1 MTQTPGTNSDRQLVV
16 FENNPTNP
24 DYQRLVAI
32 PPDQAKGIG
41 LPALTVGTPVPTI
54 GTTQGEGFYDR
65 ATGMAYVWDGAVWQP
80 ITPRAE
86 IEPWVPT
93 KPYVEH
99 EVVEH
104 NDVLWI
110 AVNSVPLNSEP
121 VSPSIHW
128 RPLSTTGMVSVPSA
142 CGADGLDNI
151 PKINGAHAIT
161 QDTGQIYTLI
171 EQGPDRIWVELY
183 GAVIEQAI
191 GSNAP
196 TGDIFG
202 EIKMFAVQVPMLPT
216 GWVVCDGSPID
227 PALTTAITV
236 IGVNVP
242 DLRDQFIRGSSATV
256 LPGTTAGATT
266 GAPTSGLSVSA
277 STDGNHTHNRLVG
290 NGNDSVDWSISPGTS
305 PTGQGNW
312 SAQAAAHEKS
322 GYISNAGDHTHT
334 MTASGWDTETAPQH
348 YRMLFAIY
356 VGTAGTQDEGD
367 GEGPIEEDNYTIVN
381 VDVLNTDAS
390 VYGSNSPGEYDTNGL
405 WTGWMYQNSGSGDKI
420 NWRLFTQDANTVNP
434 YILGDVESL
443 FMVLRDVHASLSEV
457 PRITVYTIPQNDG
470 NDATATYRSRV
481 TYEYLNPDPGLS
493 SGGSAFMVWSI
504 VEPSDYGSSLS
515 KAEAP
520 LSAYLTTGP
529 QDAAEVIQSI
539 VVQTEGV
546 TSPNVYNF
554 AFDALGV
561 QFSDFNTY
569 VFNTVAVAPTI
580 NYPIALQ
587 GYYPLY
593 ADVVESNAAGNGSSH
608 THTFNGTVYFMPNG
622 IDIYHGNYPPALG
635 TPTIATDTTNPSQT
649 ETATVSWDGTEFA
662 SYTTIQWGSS
672 VPNDVIADPTASI
685 TLVTYDPTVAGDHI
699 LTALLTSPNATD
711 SPQTATIAVPVLPE
725 LAVDFEII
733 QDNGFTSDAKI
744 WVGNWGPYW
753 SGNGIADAPTGWS
766 VTITSVNQLDFPN
779 TDELT
784 TAETD
789 NGDGTWTYV
798 ITAGTN
804 HYGPLALD
812 VWLEEYITVLGPL
825 ANSPNTQPGDVIT
838 GISGGVFYFS

>member
-191 GSNAP
+191 GSNTP

-266 GAPTSGLSVSA
+266 GAPTGGLSVSA
-277 STDGNHTHNRLVG
+277 STDGNHTHNRLVSNADDTVFWNQSSG
-290 NGNDSVDWSISPGTS
+290 ASPIG
-305 PTGQGNW
+305 GYNW
-312 SAQAAAHEKS
+312 SAQAAANQKS
-322 GYISNAGDHTHT
+322 GVLSHAGNHTHT

-348 YRMLFAIY
+348 YRMLFAVY
-356 VGTAGTQDEGD
+356 VGTAATQDEGD
-367 GEGPIEEDNYTIVN
+367 GEGPIETPPI
-381 VDVLNTDAS
+381 
-390 VYGSNSPGEYDTNGL
+390 
-405 WTGWMYQNSGSGDKI
+405 W
-420 NWRLFTQDANTVNP
+420 NP
-434 YILGDVESL
+434 
-443 FMVLRDVHASLSEV
+443 
-457 PRITVYTIPQNDG
+457 
-470 NDATATYRSRV
+470 
-481 TYEYLNPDPGLS
+481 
-493 SGGSAFMVWSI
+493 
-504 VEPSDYGSSLS
+504 
-515 KAEAP
+515 
-520 LSAYLTTGP
+520 
-529 QDAAEVIQSI
+529 
-539 VVQTEGV
+539 
-546 TSPNVYNF
+546 
-554 AFDALGV
+554 
-561 QFSDFNTY
+561 
-569 VFNTVAVAPTI
+569 
-580 NYPIALQ
+580 
-587 GYYPLY
+587 
-593 ADVVESNAAGNGSSH
+593 
-608 THTFNGTVYFMPNG
+608 
-622 IDIYHGNYPPALG
+622 
-635 TPTIATDTTNPSQT
+635 
-649 ETATVSWDGTEFA
+649 
-662 SYTTIQWGSS
+662 
-672 VPNDVIADPTASI
+672 
-685 TLVTYDPTVAGDHI
+685 
-699 LTALLTSPNATD
+699 
-711 SPQTATIAVPVLPE
+711 
-725 LAVDFEII
+725 
-733 QDNGFTSDAKI
+733 
-744 WVGNWGPYW
+744 
-753 SGNGIADAPTGWS
+753 
-766 VTITSVNQLDFPN
+766 
-779 TDELT
+779 
-784 TAETD
+784 
-789 NGDGTWTYV
+789 
-798 ITAGTN
+798 
-804 HYGPLALD
+804 
-812 VWLEEYITVLGPL
+812 
-825 ANSPNTQPGDVIT
+825 
-838 GISGGVFYFS
+838 